1 MLYPYRPARAN
12 IKGLIIGLL
21 LIVAPAGALLTVA
34 PQRKRAAILKSAFS
48 AGQAAYAARDWPTA
62 YKQFQEYLNLNPD
75 NVEVLKKYAHAR
87 LRMRPFEPAAI
98 YQAGSAY
105 QQVLQLDPHD
115 EGTYHELAKLHRAVR
130 NFHGLAHVALQHLE
144 HYPDNKTS
152 PLWLAEALV
161 SQDNPKA
168 AHAILEPYIAELE
181 ALPEKRSEHVRA
193 YLLMSRVPGTEET
206 AEAKLQALKWLS
218 RAIAFSPESV
228 EALVQRA
235 QFYID
240 NPKLIEMG
248 ETQTLTRAREDLE
261 AADTLG
267 TNNPQLRLSL
277 GKIWMSLDELDRA
290 EAELQAVERLDPT
303 QLEEHYLDPKD
314 WHISRYFF
322 TSELA
327 LHRGARTEAASL
339 ADETLGALER
349 SGHRMRVLPSTI
361 NAYIAAGRIPDAR
374 QCLEEYEEA
383 LDVHHGT
390 RLLGT
395 TLAKVQAQVAQA
407 EAML

>member
-12 IKGLIIGLL
+12 IKGLIVGLL
-21 LIVAPAGALLTVA
+21 LIVAPAAALLTIG
-34 PQRKRAAILKSAFS
+34 PQRRHAAILKRALS
-48 AGQAAYAARDWPTA
+48 AGQAAYATRDWSTA
-62 YKQFQEYLNLNPD
+62 YEQFQEYLNLSPD

-105 QQVLQLDPHD
+105 QQVLQLEPHD
-115 EGTYHELAKLHRAVR
+115 ASTYDELAKLHRAVR

-144 HYPDNKTS
+144 HYPDDKTS
-152 PLWLAEALV
+152 PLWLAEALIF
-161 SQDNPKA
+161 QENPEA
-168 AHAILEPYIAELE
+168 AHVILEPYISELE
-181 ALPEKRSEHVRA
+181 AVPDKHNEYVHA
-193 YLLMSRVPGTEET
+193 YLLMSRVAGTEET
-206 AEAKLQALKWLS
+206 AEAKLQALKWLN
-218 RAIAFSPESV
+218 RAIAYAPESV

-235 QFYID
+235 QFHID
-240 NPKLIEMG
+240 NPSLASMDNTSAFKRVR
-248 ETQTLTRAREDLE
+248 QDLE

-277 GKIWMSLDELDRA
+277 GKIWMSLDEFDRA
-290 EAELQAVERLDPT
+290 EAELQAVERLDPA

-322 TSELA
+322 ASELA

-339 ADETLGALER
+339 TDEALGTLER
-349 SGHRMRVLPSTI
+349 SGHRMRVLPSSI
-361 NAYIAAGRIPDAR
+361 NVYLAAGRIPDAR

-395 TLAKVQAQVAQA
+395 TLAKVQAQVIQA
-407 EAML
+407 EAKL